1 MTLWLILSIVFCI
14 IIFII
19 TFPLFEKEERIHY
32 LWIIPC
38 AVIVAAFISSIASAC
53 APNQYIPDEEIKF
66 SQINCDSIVI
76 TPAFFSKD
84 TIDTDKFN
92 IDYKLQNNTAT
103 LSEEIPV
110 YCCSFETSATGHPYI
125 EKYFCRRVSSIREFL
140 YGSWFRPRWYYK
152 IYLVPTE

>member
-1 MTLWLILSIVFCI
+1 MILWIILSIVLCVGI
-14 IIFII
+14 LAA
-19 TFPLFEKEERIHY
+19 PLLVGDKKIHY

-38 AVIVAAFISSIASAC
+38 VVAVTALISLIVSAC
-53 APNQYIPDEEIKF
+53 APKQYIPDEKIKF
-66 SQINCDSIVI
+66 SQIACDSIVI
-76 TPAFFSKD
+76 TPAFINRD

-110 YCCSFETSATGHPYI
+110 YCCSFETSTTGHPYI

-140 YGSWFRPRWYYK
+140 YDSWCRPRYYYK

>member
-1 MTLWLILSIVFCI
+1 MILWLIFSIVLCVSI
-14 IIFII
+14 LMA
-19 TFPLFEKEERIHY
+19 PLLEKNERIHY

-38 AVIVAAFISSIASAC
+38 IVVATAVVSLLASAC
-53 APNQYIPDEEIKF
+53 APKQYIPDEEIKF

-76 TPAFFSKD
+76 TPAFSQKN

-92 IDYKLQNNTAT
+92 IDYKLHNNTAT

-110 YCCSFETSATGHPYI
+110 YCCSFETSNTGYPYI

-140 YGSWFRPRWYYK
+140 YGSWCRPRWYYK